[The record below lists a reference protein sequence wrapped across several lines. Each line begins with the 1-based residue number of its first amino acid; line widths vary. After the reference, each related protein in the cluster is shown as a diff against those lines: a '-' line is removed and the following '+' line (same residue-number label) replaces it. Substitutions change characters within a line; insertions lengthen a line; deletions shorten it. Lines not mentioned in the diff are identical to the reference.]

1 MRARSS
7 GLARWCAC
15 AVIAGALSVNVATAQ
30 TPGRATIRATI
41 VDSTGAPI
49 SGAQFVLIRA
59 LRQPVR
65 VARSDSAGR
74 LAFAVELDDT
84 IYTVLVRKIGFA
96 DLAGPLAVAAGDTAD
111 LRITLLRN
119 AGAAMLDTVRVHASR
134 HVLSSDYHLSAADIA
149 ASTRPLLDGL
159 DILAKLRPEML
170 GDPDKCIDP
179 PGPSTDR
186 LAFAPPPASPRFRT
200 PLGAQPL
207 HVAPRVGTERAIV
220 QNLWI
225 NGERVS
231 LGGVPEMSPESLLVL
246 IKPEHV
252 DQIEYTG
259 CYDNSM
265 SVSGGRNA
273 LFVVLKP
280 GYVFDYNRGT
290 YFDSTR
296 VKLP

>member
-1 MRARSS
+1 
-7 GLARWCAC
+7 
-15 AVIAGALSVNVATAQ
+15 
-30 TPGRATIRATI
+30 
-41 VDSTGAPI
+41 
-49 SGAQFVLIRA
+49 VLIRA
-59 LRQPVR
+59 LREPVR
-65 VARSDSAGR
+65 IARTDSAGR
-74 LAFAVELDDT
+74 LAFAIDLVDT
-84 IYTVLVRKIGFA
+84 SYTVLVRKIGFA
-96 DLAGPLAVAAGDTAD
+96 DVAGPLALAAGDTAD

-119 AGAAMLDTVRVHASR
+119 AGVAMLDTVRVRESNR
-134 HVLSSDYHLSAADIA
+134 VLSSDYHLSAADIA
-149 ASTRPLLDGL
+149 ASKRPLFDGL

-170 GDPDKCIDP
+170 GDPDKCMAP
-179 PGPSTDR
+179 PGPSTGR
-186 LAFAPPPASPRFRT
+186 LAFAPPPAAPRFRT

-207 HVAPRVGTERAIV
+207 HVPPRVGTEHAIV

-252 DQIEYTG
+252 DQIEYKG

-265 SVSGGRNA
+265 SMSGGRNA

-280 GYVFDYNRGT
+280 GYVFDYSRGS

-296 VKLP
+296 VRSPR